1 MKLVIPAIP
10 PSPNRILGKHWSV
23 KAGEKNAWVLLV
35 RGQVLPKPVQ
45 KFRCRVAIRLFHPR
59 QYDKDNLYASVKPVV
74 DALKH
79 WRLIRD
85 DSSEWLD
92 LDVQQEKCPK
102 KFQRT
107 EIYIERLQP

>member
-1 MKLVIPAIP
+1 MKLIIPAIP

-23 KAGEKNAWVLLV
+23 KAGEKNAWVLWV

-45 KFRCRVAIRLFHPR
+45 KFKCRVAIWLFHPR
-59 QYDKDNLYASVKPVV
+59 EYDRDNLFASVKPVV